1 MAQSIRT
8 TRRLEAW
15 RFARTAIRAYERE
28 QNPSSTRQVEL
39 AMRYLRESQ
48 AGEAREALEQ
58 AAQQEIQEKR
68 RA

>member
-1 MAQSIRT
+1 MAQSFRT

-15 RFARTAIRAYERE
+15 RFARNAIRAYERE
-28 QNPSSTRQVEL
+28 PNPSSSRQVEL

-48 AGEAREALEQ
+48 AGMAEETYEQ
-58 AAQQEIQEKR
+58 TAEPRQEKR